1 VKQTSGKRSRFVIV
15 VDLDVSFDARI
26 SLNVRTQLVVTKTCP
41 CLSRV
46 SLILRVLV
54 ALILN
59 LVIGSECS
67 LVTACGS
74 NESNKKVQHH
84 YRLEISRILRTSLTS
99 PGRRESFVEAFEAMP
114 VSVVFGAGEG
124 VAVVVLV
131 TVVDFHLGG
140 AGSQRDGVFQ
150 EMLVFF
156 PYVGRDGVEMLD
168 VDVLVRRG
176 PLVVVNSGVVTD
188 DTTVGQARQSQQDL
202 QVESDYRGKLSG
214 GKALTMSSIVLVL
227 TRNHSLY

>member
-1 VKQTSGKRSRFVIV
+1 
-15 VDLDVSFDARI
+15 
-26 SLNVRTQLVVTKTCP
+26 
-41 CLSRV
+41 
-46 SLILRVLV
+46 
-54 ALILN
+54 
-59 LVIGSECS
+59 
-67 LVTACGS
+67 
-74 NESNKKVQHH
+74 
-84 YRLEISRILRTSLTS
+84 
-99 PGRRESFVEAFEAMP
+99 MP

-131 TVVDFHLGG
+131 AVVDFHLGG

-150 EMLVFF
+150 EMFVFF

-188 DTTVGQARQSQQDL
+188 DTTVGQARQSQHDL